1 MAGVGPLSGKGSRVI
16 VFADASV
23 LSRSV
28 FVRGDATSF
37 EQRAGNI
44 DIHDHTTHH
53 KIKAALK
60 LLALREQ
67 HLLVQFWSPRVV
79 GKQHQLTTIDQP
91 FGFGLCDDQR
101 LNSYR
106 KDSKC
111 KIYDVDVGFNL
122 NGSRVSGY
130 GSVCEAQLCVKI
142 RVDKYRNAWQRT
154 RDLTS
159 GFTSSWF
166 TYSSGNHGIIPTS
179 HFMQGWIPHFG
190 ISAAFSIR
198 RRVWSVGSRK
208 ECALRAGSKQKGGSY
223 LVQIKKE
230 RANCNPMQSGQVE
243 ERSSSS
249 WSIGS
254 KQERRKQAETF
265 DHSG

>member
-1 MAGVGPLSGKGSRVI
+1 MA
-16 VFADASV
+16 
-23 LSRSV
+23 
-28 FVRGDATSF
+28 SF

-179 HFMQGWIPHFG
+179 HFMQSCVRSKEGL
-190 ISAAFSIR
+190 R
-198 RRVWSVGSRK
+198 VGSRK
-208 ECALRAGSKQKGGSY
+208 GCSPSLQGRSKSRKGAHTW

-230 RANCNPMQSGQVE
+230 RADCNPMQSGRVE

-249 WSIGS
+249 CRMIARTLLERKESSS
-254 KQERRKQAETF
+254 KKNEKERKKERKKGRKKESQVP
-265 DHSG
+265 